1 MGRPST
7 VQAYVLGE
15 LRKSIVSGALTPNQ
29 PIRQET
35 LARELGV
42 SRVPVREALQT
53 LEAEGQVLYQPHRG
67 YLVAELSLRDL
78 LEVYRL
84 RELLEAEAA
93 GVAAEHYTDAELDR
107 IEDARDRVGA
117 AAQRGDMVTMI
128 EANRRFHFALLE
140 PSGMPRLL
148 RIVRTLWDATDA
160 YRAVYY
166 NSETNR
172 ARVCAEHDE
181 ILAAARQRDPRRLVP
196 LLDEHRRHAVDAL
209 RATLD

>member
-1 MGRPST
+1 MGRPTT
-7 VQAYVLGE
+7 VQAYVLDE
-15 LRKSIVSGALTPNQ
+15 LRKSIVSGALSPNQ
-29 PIRQET
+29 PIRQEA
-35 LARELGV
+35 LARALGV

-84 RELLEAEAA
+84 RELLESEAA
-93 GVAAEHYTDAELDR
+93 SLAAEYYTDDELER
-107 IEDARDRVGA
+107 IRASCDQVDA
-117 AAQRGDMVTMI
+117 AAERGDLLTMI

-140 PSGMPRLL
+140 PAGMPRLL

-160 YRAVYY
+160 YRAMYY
-166 NSETNR
+166 NSEPNR
-172 ARVCAEHDE
+172 TRVCAEHDK
-181 ILAAARQRDPRRLVP
+181 IMAAARKRDPRRLVP

-209 RATLD
+209 RATVD